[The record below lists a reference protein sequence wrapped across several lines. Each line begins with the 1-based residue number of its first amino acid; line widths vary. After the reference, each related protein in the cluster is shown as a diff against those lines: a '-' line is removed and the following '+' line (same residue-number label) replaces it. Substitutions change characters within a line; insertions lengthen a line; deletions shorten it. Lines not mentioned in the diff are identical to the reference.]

1 MSPNHPYSREKPRLW
16 LGVRGGAEGLVTIE
30 TFAEMWSS
38 APKQF
43 GARRLVP
50 ERKAPPKRGQVYEL
64 PACERRVFR
73 SSAAGQ
79 CGNSGLG
86 GWFLDSKHSVPEC
99 CRAATEGTRDGSSRR
114 INPGNDSQQPD
125 ERLSTRLPF
134 PESYRRRAGSSLGF
148 RSHIEAQIGTQFSAM
163 RWLELVISASAH

>member
-1 MSPNHPYSREKPRLW
+1 
-16 LGVRGGAEGLVTIE
+16 
-30 TFAEMWSS
+30 MWSS

-99 CRAATEGTRDGSSRR
+99 CRAATEGTRGGSSRR

-125 ERLSTRLPF
+125 ERLRDTSHF
-134 PESYRRRAGSSLGF
+134 QIAIARRAGPSLGSG
-148 RSHIEAQIGTQFSAM
+148 SHIEVQIATQFSA
-163 RWLELVISASAH
+163 LGSHLPKTGLY